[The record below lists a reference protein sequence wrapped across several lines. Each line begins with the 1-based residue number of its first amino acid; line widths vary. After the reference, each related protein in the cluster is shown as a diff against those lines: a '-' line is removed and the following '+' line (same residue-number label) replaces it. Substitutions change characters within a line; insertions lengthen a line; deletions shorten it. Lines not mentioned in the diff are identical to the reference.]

1 MRRHVALARLAAA
14 ERPEVVV
21 FPELSLTGYELERA
35 DELAFERRDARL
47 AALGQL
53 ATELE
58 AALIVGAP
66 LRDDG
71 KLYLGAFVLLP
82 SGEELVHTKRFLGA
96 FDEEAR
102 VDGELPPP
110 EPQVF
115 SPGIHAPLV
124 PLAGGAGA
132 VAICAE
138 GNRAEHA
145 QLAAERGATVYL
157 SGGFVIPSEFASATR
172 NLQERARRHGMPVV
186 FANYGGPSGGLRS
199 AGGSSIWSPT
209 GALLG
214 RLPPAGAGVLV
225 AAGAGDGW
233 AVRELSA

>member
-1 MRRHVALARLAAA
+1 MMARRLACAQPVPVPGDVEENVRRHVALARLAAA

-96 FDEEAR
+96 FD
-102 VDGELPPP
+102 
-110 EPQVF
+110 
-115 SPGIHAPLV
+115 
-124 PLAGGAGA
+124 
-132 VAICAE
+132 
-138 GNRAEHA
+138 
-145 QLAAERGATVYL
+145 
-157 SGGFVIPSEFASATR
+157 
-172 NLQERARRHGMPVV
+172 
-186 FANYGGPSGGLRS
+186 
-199 AGGSSIWSPT
+199 
-209 GALLG
+209 
-214 RLPPAGAGVLV
+214 
-225 AAGAGDGW
+225 
-233 AVRELSA
+233 